1 VAHNAH
7 NDCFSEPSPA
17 AQRAFDALIEGRP
30 VPDEALARLGD
41 DERAELVG
49 LASTAL
55 LTRTAIEGAAPP
67 RKEAEAASLQRAQ
80 ERVATAEPRKS
91 SGGGATGPANPGW
104 LARWRDRRRGNKRG
118 TDV

>member
-1 VAHNAH
+1 
-7 NDCFSEPSPA
+7 
-17 AQRAFDALIEGRP
+17 

-55 LTRTAIEGAAPP
+55 LTRAAIEGAAPP

-91 SGGGATGPANPGW
+91 SAAARPARPTPAGWPAGATGVAATNE
-104 LARWRDRRRGNKRG
+104 ARMSEMNSAITAAAALPEGAADRQRTRRCLLE
-118 TDV
+118 